1 MSLAA
6 AAFVVAFVGLVW
18 SGMVGFAG
26 SMGSGH
32 AHALGM
38 LLLTLP
44 LPLTA
49 VGLGAVPV
57 CRAIAGGGRV
67 VEAVACLPGLLLGV
81 FGVCQAVAW
90 YLEWRG

>member
-1 MSLAA
+1 MALAV
-6 AAFVVAFVGLVW
+6 AAFVVAFVALAW

-32 AHALGM
+32 AHALRM

-44 LPLTA
+44 LPLIA

-57 CRAIAGGGRV
+57 CRAIGGVGKV
-67 VEAVACLPGLLLGV
+67 SEAIACLPGILLGV
-81 FGVCQAVAW
+81 FGICQAVAW
-90 YLEWRG
+90 YLEGRG